1 MESFNKVNPKDFN
14 ISSKKLTINPFTCRT
29 NTINAMLGRDLPQWI
44 QLRDEELEFINTFTK
59 NGKIIPAGTILF
71 HGSLEYPLPISESD
85 FSTMTFFGL
94 DATISLWYILE
105 LLELLIFQD
114 KDFKRYGYLYVF
126 RINQSLPLSKIIQ
139 TIHKNPKESW
149 RCKLTNKSICIG
161 PQVSLRNAVWES
173 PKESKESKES
183 KTIYDL
189 STELTMH
196 YNTYKDSMELISTYL
211 VDPVI
216 LANNRDDLEFD
227 PRDAIVKHID
237 THLKEYD
244 QIIDDETFIKY
255 YKPSPSKEMMKRW
268 GGSMNP
274 FFEMMRSAEGGGEM
288 NPAFKE
294 VMAAFKKKKKMKKT
308 KKKKKTKM
316 KKTKKKK
323 KKTKKKKT
331 KKKKKKN
338 TKKLRKKTKTLT
350 PLGKAWVKAAELD
363 MEKRIKNQSSIK

>member
-1 MESFNKVNPKDFN
+1 MESFKVNPKDFK

-29 NTINAMLGRDLPQWI
+29 NTIDSLLGRDLPQWI
-44 QLRDEELEFINTFTK
+44 QLRDEELESINTFTK
-59 NGKIIPAGTILF
+59 NGKIIPAGTLLF
-71 HGSLEYPLPISESD
+71 HGSLEYPLPFSESD

-105 LLELLIFQD
+105 LLELSILQD

-126 RINQSLPLSKIIQ
+126 RINQSLPISKIIQ
-139 TIHKNPKESW
+139 TIHKNPRATW
-149 RCKLTNKSICIG
+149 RCTLTNKSICIG
-161 PQVSLRNAVWES
+161 PQVSLRNSVWES
-173 PKESKESKES
+173 PKES

-244 QIIDDETFIKY
+244 QIIDAETFIKY
-255 YKPSPSKEMMKRW
+255 YKPSFSKEMMQRW

-274 FFEMMRSAEGGGEM
+274 VFEMMQRATESGKEM

-294 VMAAFKKKKKMKKT
+294 VMAALKKMKK
-308 KKKKKTKM
+308 K
-316 KKTKKKK
+316 KKKK
-323 KKTKKKKT
+323 KKTRKKKRKKKT
-331 KKKKKKN
+331 HTRGN
-338 TKKLRKKTKTLT
+338 S
-350 PLGKAWVKAAELD
+350 
-363 MEKRIKNQSSIK
+363 RIM